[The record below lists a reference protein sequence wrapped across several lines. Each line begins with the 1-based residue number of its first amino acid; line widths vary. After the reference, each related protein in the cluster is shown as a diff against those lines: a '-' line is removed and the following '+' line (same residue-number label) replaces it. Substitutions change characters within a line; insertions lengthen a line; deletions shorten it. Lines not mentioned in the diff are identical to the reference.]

1 MKMWDDI
8 TPKTNHNQA
17 RAIMDAEKRRQK
29 MIEDNQ
35 KVLDEYFE
43 STLPRMIRILGIVD
57 DASSKLTKKE
67 KE

>member
-57 DASSKLTKKE
+57 EVSTKITKKE
-67 KE
+67 K

>member
-29 MIEDNQ
+29 MIEENQ
-35 KVLDEYFE
+35 KVLDEYMAC
-43 STLPRMIRILGIVD
+43 TLPRMVRILGIVD
-57 DASSKLTKKE
+57 EVSTKLNNKE
-67 KE
+67 K